1 MELMIGGTC
10 LYWMDVYVW
19 ILLASKKEAIINYV
33 NNTYILIILRYKKII
48 WLLTKRIE

>member
-19 ILLASKKEAIINYV
+19 ILLASKKEAIIMLSVMKEYKV
-33 NNTYILIILRYKKII
+33 NDS
-48 WLLTKRIE
+48 WV